1 MDGRRGEL
9 RLAVPEQVDC
19 RLVER
24 LAAAEGISVEET
36 AALTGDGVDGRYD
49 CAVVP
54 VDDEPGERVEST
66 LPTLY
71 VGDSTEL
78 AKRLGP
84 RADGVAPDATVEEA
98 VARVRTLIES
108 EETSGA
114 RAIDRMSDGFVAIDD
129 EWRVTRVNEA
139 GERVLRAAMDSDERQ
154 IRGRRL
160 CESLTDSVEPPLR
173 ETCREVARTG
183 EAATVETRFEPL
195 DAWFSVHAYP
205 DPDGVSV
212 YFREISTEKA
222 LQTGY
227 RALLETAQTLLA
239 ATEPDDIAATVVETI
254 VDELGYEHC
263 VVRLVDG
270 DDLRPAALSEPAGG
284 ETATRP
290 TYDRDEGLPGE
301 ALQRGEPI
309 EIPDLDAAGVDIGI
323 PAVHSTLTV
332 PIGEHGTISVGATE
346 PDGFSEVDTQLLEV
360 LALVATAALERD
372 DRLQL
377 LGRYRAALERTNEMA
392 FALDENG
399 DLTLATESLANRW
412 GYDRDEV
419 LGQNILEFAS
429 REFVESLS
437 EQLQRGDDAM
447 TIEATDAETN
457 LGVPVEIQLSAITPG
472 EPTAGVVGIVHDIST
487 LAETRADLEEEQD
500 RFRYLFEQLPSPA
513 VEVRLDA
520 DDDER
525 IERTNARF
533 EELFEVDDAPSEG
546 RLLSEVVEPPADRSR
561 DEQMLTEG
569 STAERRGE
577 RLTATGRR
585 TFIIRTVPFGI
596 GGERRLFRI
605 YIDITEETRRQRQ
618 LEMLH
623 RVLRHNLR
631 NELTVIGG
639 NAQSLAMNAEREQ
652 HRTIAES
659 IVDSADA
666 LGKLSDTS
674 AMIRQISTTTD
685 STTGDLQTLV
695 DEVLESVARP
705 TLEVTV
711 DVPEGVTV
719 VGRQYLGRA
728 LTELLEN
735 ATEFGESPVTVRATP
750 GDTTVDIAVS
760 DAGDGVPEREQAV
773 IAGGLS
779 ISQLDHSRG
788 LGLWVVSY
796 VAESLGGRLRFE
808 DDGTTV
814 VLAGLPVE

>member
-19 RLVER
+19 PLVDE
-24 LAAAEGISVEET
+24 LAAADGVTVEET
-36 AALTGDGVDGRYD
+36 PLTDDDLGERYD

-54 VDDEPGERVEST
+54 VGGGDAEPIEPT

-71 VGDSTEL
+71 VAEPAALSAL
-78 AKRLGP
+78 LGA
-84 RADGVAPDATVEEA
+84 RADAVTPEATVEEA
-98 VARVRTLIES
+98 LARLRALAG
-108 EETSGA
+108 SGA
-114 RAIDRMSDGFVAIDD
+114 GADAPAVDRMSDGYVAVDG
-129 EWRVTRVNEA
+129 EWRVTRANDA
-139 GERVLRAAMDSDERQ
+139 GRSVLREALELDDGQLVGRQ
-154 IRGRRL
+154 L
-160 CESLTDSVEPPLR
+160 CDSLTDAVEPSLR

-183 EAATVETRFEPL
+183 APATVETRFEPL

-205 DPDGVSV
+205 DTDGVSL
-212 YFREISTEKA
+212 YFREISTEKG

-239 ATEPDDIAATVVETI
+239 ATDPDEIATTVMETI

-270 DDLRPAALSEPAGG
+270 DTLRPAAMSEPVGG

-290 TYDRDEGLPGE
+290 TYNRDEGLPGE
-301 ALQRGEPI
+301 TLQRGEPI
-309 EIPDLDAAGVDIGI
+309 EVPDLDAAGVDIGI
-323 PAVHSTLTV
+323 PDVRSTLTV
-332 PIGEHGTISVGATE
+332 PMGEQGTISVGATE

-392 FALDENG
+392 FALDAGGN
-399 DLTLATESLANRW
+399 LTLATESLANRW

-419 LGQNILEFAS
+419 LGRNILEFAS

-437 EQLQRGDDAM
+437 EQLQRGEDSM
-447 TIEATDAETN
+447 TIEATDEETN

-472 EPTAGVVGIVHDIST
+472 EPTAGVVGIVHDISA
-487 LAETRADLEEEQD
+487 LAETRADLEQEQD

-513 VEVRLDA
+513 VEVRLDSG
-520 DDDER
+520 EKR

-533 EELFEVDDAPSEG
+533 GELFETDGEQSEG
-546 RLLSEVVEPPADRSR
+546 RPLDAVVEAPTDRSR

-577 RLTATGRR
+577 RLTTTGRR
-585 TFIIRTVPFGI
+585 TFIIRTVPFSI

-639 NAQSLAMNAEREQ
+639 NAQSLATSAEREQ
-652 HRTIAES
+652 HRALAEA

-666 LGKLSDTS
+666 LENLSDTS

-685 STTGDLQTLV
+685 STTGDLRNLV

-728 LTELLEN
+728 LRELLEN
-735 ATEFGESPVTVRATP
+735 AIEFGESPVAVRATP
-750 GDTTVDIAVS
+750 DDATVDIAVS
-760 DAGDGVPEREQAV
+760 DSGDGVPEREQAV

-814 VLAGLPVE
+814 VLADLPIE